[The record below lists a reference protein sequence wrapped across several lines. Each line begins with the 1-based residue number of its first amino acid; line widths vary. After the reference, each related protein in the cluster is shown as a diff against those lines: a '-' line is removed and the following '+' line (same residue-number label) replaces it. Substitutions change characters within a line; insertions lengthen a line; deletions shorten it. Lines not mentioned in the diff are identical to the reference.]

1 MLTSRPRRGRLR
13 FSHIRHEPVHNV
25 RVTHPSARTVLPWA
39 SSVRAPLRWTTVLVL
54 AVLSLSACGGGDGEK
69 PTTKPT
75 VTLPTANVS
84 VPAGVTLTKA
94 GTQLK
99 FGQKAT
105 VAYEPNAQRNTVL
118 ELTVTAATQG
128 TIDDLGSYVL
138 DERTKASTPYY
149 VDVTVTNVGD
159 GDVGQTPI
167 PLWAVDNANTLIQA
181 SSFTNSFTRCPST
194 PLPTSFAPNATQNA
208 CLVFLV
214 PDHGTLTGL
223 SFRPLQAVAPI
234 VWTGPITSATPASS
248 PTKKPKKKK
257 SS

>member
-1 MLTSRPRRGRLR
+1 
-13 FSHIRHEPVHNV
+13 VHNV
-25 RVTHPSARTVLPWA
+25 RVTHPA
-39 SSVRAPLRWTTVLVL
+39 SRAALGAAVLVVSGSLLL
-54 AVLSLSACGGGDGEK
+54 AGCGGGDGEK
-69 PTTKPT
+69 PTTQPT
-75 VTLPTANVS
+75 VTLPTGDVNVPS
-84 VPAGVTLTKA
+84 GVELTKA
-94 GTQLK
+94 GAQLK

-118 ELTVTAATQG
+118 ELTVNKATQG
-128 TIDDLGSYVL
+128 SVADLSSYVL
-138 DERTKASTPYY
+138 DDRTKASMPYY

-181 SSFTNSFTRCPST
+181 SSFTNSFSRCPST
-194 PLPTSFAPNATQNA
+194 PLPTTFAPNATLTT

-214 PDHGTLTGL
+214 PDHGTLTGI

-234 VWTGPITSATPASS
+234 VWTGDVTPAAAA
-248 PTKKPKKKK
+248 PTGQKTKKKK

>member
-1 MLTSRPRRGRLR
+1 MLTAPPRRARFRLGHNR
-13 FSHIRHEPVHNV
+13 RGPVHNV
-25 RVTHPSARTVLPWA
+25 RVTHPAARAVLPWA
-39 SSVRAPLRWTTVLVL
+39 SPVRAPLRWTAVLVL
-54 AVLSLSACGGGDGEK
+54 AALALSACGGGDGEK
-69 PTTKPT
+69 PTTKPS

-99 FGQKAT
+99 FGDKAT

-118 ELTVTAATQG
+118 ELTVTGATQG
-128 TIDDLGSYVL
+128 SIDDLSAYVL

-149 VDVTVTNVGD
+149 VNVSLTNVGD

-167 PLWAVDNANTLIQA
+167 PLWAVDNDNTLIQA

-194 PLPTSFAPNATQNA
+194 PLPTSFAPSATENA

-234 VWTGPITSATPASS
+234 VWTGTVAPSTPANS
-248 PTKKPKKKK
+248 PAKKSKKKK

>member
-1 MLTSRPRRGRLR
+1 MLTAATRRWVRLGP
-13 FSHIRHEPVHNV
+13 IRAGSVHNV
-25 RVTHPSARTVLPWA
+25 RVTRPASRSVLRSAAL
-39 SSVRAPLRWTTVLVL
+39 L
-54 AVLSLSACGGGDGEK
+54 AVLALALAGCGGGNGEK

-75 VTLPTANVS
+75 VSLPTGDVN
-84 VPAGVTLTKA
+84 VPAGVELTKA
-94 GTQLK
+94 GAQLK
-99 FGQKAT
+99 FGEKAT

-118 ELTVTAATQG
+118 ELTVVKAVQG
-128 TIDDLGSYVL
+128 SVADLSSYVL
-138 DERTKASTPYY
+138 DDRTKSSTPYY

-167 PLWAVDNANTLIQA
+167 PLWAVDNSNTLIQA
-181 SSFTNSFTRCPST
+181 SSFTNSFSRCPST
-194 PLPTSFAPNATQNA
+194 PLPTTFAPNATVTT

-234 VWTGPITSATPASS
+234 VWTGTVPPAATTPPA
-248 PTKKPKKKK
+248 KKKKK